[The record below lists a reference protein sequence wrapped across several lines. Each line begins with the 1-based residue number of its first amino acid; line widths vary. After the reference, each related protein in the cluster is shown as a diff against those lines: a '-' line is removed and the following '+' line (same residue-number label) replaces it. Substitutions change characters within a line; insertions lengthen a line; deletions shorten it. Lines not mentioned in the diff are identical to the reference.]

1 MDLLL
6 TVFGAFFLTEFNKTA
21 LPWPLHAWV
30 KLCLAV
36 LGAVIMA
43 VLLADE
49 LYATASLTLAGAGGS
64 AVVHKAVASDDRKNP
79 LTTRVALRYGPCQTV
94 ATSGLRI
101 RCVAFRRAESD
112 ERAVRFPAGRPFPL
126 RRRGTGVW

>member
-64 AVVHKAVASDDRKNP
+64 AVVHKAHRLLSDLGDAQ
-79 LTTRVALRYGPCQTV
+79 RVTV
-94 ATSGLRI
+94 LSRGSRRI
-101 RCVAFRRAESD
+101 
-112 ERAVRFPAGRPFPL
+112 
-126 RRRGTGVW
+126 